1 MAMKVEKEI
10 IDERPM
16 LYENE
21 SVKELLKAQPYKDVC
36 RNFRR
41 YYKSGGKKRLE
52 YDDKFQFR
60 FHGKKEN
67 VVIEVSEAY
76 NLEEWQVRTDGN
88 GHIQILIPAIG
99 KNISI
104 MTDSMAIY
112 GYVPDS
118 SCDLKENTWGWIDFK
133 YQKEREDDILYDG
146 ALLPYNLGA
155 TNFLKSHNKDF
166 IQSRTIDYEKLWN
179 RENPSSLKY
188 FIDSVYDSELT
199 LRQMRDAEE
208 AYYSVNPWSA
218 GHVVRHLKEHFNFSA
233 DEAYFHVDKEGC
245 DSVRIIIPNINHN
258 LEVIEKYMAICGYFP
273 MENYSIVGKNMWIEL
288 AFKPNAVKSIT
299 KQLKDKE
306 KKLYFFRNEG
316 SHGIFRTEHVFSE
329 PTGNYGIWQYENAVY
344 FVKSSAG
351 KSKINEIRRR
361 YSQNLRKGMLYE
373 KYISIYSIETK
384 DISDEVCFFEEEKDN
399 SIVYTGDENLIM
411 KLCIE
416 GTAKFETQ
424 IRLERW

>member
-1 MAMKVEKEI
+1 MEMKVEKEI
-10 IDERPM
+10 IDEQPM

-21 SVKELLKAQPYKDVC
+21 SVKELLKAQPYNDV
-36 RNFRR
+36 RRSFRR
-41 YYKSGGKKRLE
+41 YYKSGGKKMSKYE
-52 YDDKFQFR
+52 DDFQFR

-99 KNISI
+99 KNLSI

-118 SCDLKENTWGWIDFK
+118 FCDLKENTWGWIDFK
-133 YQKEREDDILYDG
+133 YQKETEDDILYDG
-146 ALLPYNLGA
+146 TLLPYNLGA
-155 TNFLKSHNKDF
+155 INFIKSHNRDF

-208 AYYSVNPWSA
+208 SYYSVNPWSVS
-218 GHVVRHLKEHFNFSA
+218 HVVRHLKEHFNFST
-233 DEAYFHVDKEGC
+233 DEAYFLVDKEGC

-258 LEVIEKYMAICGYFP
+258 LEVVEKYMAICGYFP

-288 AFKPNAVKSIT
+288 VFKPNAVKSIT

-329 PTGNYGIWQYENAVY
+329 PTGNCE
-344 FVKSSAG
+344 
-351 KSKINEIRRR
+351 
-361 YSQNLRKGMLYE
+361 LPLPKGRGFR
-373 KYISIYSIETK
+373 
-384 DISDEVCFFEEEKDN
+384 V
-399 SIVYTGDENLIM
+399 
-411 KLCIE
+411 
-416 GTAKFETQ
+416 A
-424 IRLERW
+424 R